1 MKFLKRI
8 LGIFL
13 SAVCLLCFAACGEKD
28 YGTLTIADIEN
39 LKIGETREISAVFS
53 NAEYAS
59 AIEYEFKGNAIKIVD
74 GKVTALS
81 GGRTV
86 PVSAKTKHHETTFTV
101 KTSTERYDNGTL
113 TIENIENLPVGQRI
127 KINAV
132 FTPSG
137 VYEPISYTFEGN
149 DIEISN
155 GYVRARVPD
164 KTVTVTAK
172 TAHHEVK
179 FTVSTVSP
187 DEVKYYDIYIIA
199 GQSNAAGYSSKGGNL
214 GGVFENISYA
224 GEVNAPRNGGTPA
237 QSYLSYPFLSE
248 VKEGLGKGA
257 SFIGPEY
264 GMAEALNGHYSE
276 GNRAMI
282 LKTAAGG
289 TSLFNSTGGENNDW
303 GNWYPRSQWGRNT
316 VNASASPMGV
326 LYQSL
331 VDNFA
336 AVYSQLVEYGYTPR
350 VQGMAWMQGE
360 ADLGNPNGYKTLLK
374 AFITDIRTDL
384 KEITGDES
392 LESMPFVIGEIATS
406 FAYANNSQVPAFVTM
421 QRAVASEMGN
431 VYTVRTDDLIIVNAD
446 GTVNGTDQYHF
457 NKNDSRTLGKRFGE
471 ALWNNAR
478 RDNS

>member
-1 MKFLKRI
+1 MKYLKRM
-8 LGIFL
+8 LGFL
-13 SAVCLLCFAACGEKD
+13 LAAVCLLCFAACGAKD
-28 YGTLTIADIEN
+28 YGTLTIADIDD

-53 NAEYAS
+53 NEKYAA
-59 AIEYEFKGNAIKIVD
+59 AIEYEFKGNAIKIED
-74 GKVTALS
+74 NKVTALS

-86 PVSAKTKHHETTFTV
+86 PVTAKTKHHETTFTV
-101 KTSTERYDNGTL
+101 KTSTERFENGTL
-113 TIENIENLPVGQRI
+113 SIDNIENLPVGQRVQ
-127 KINAV
+127 INAV

-137 VYEPISYTFEGN
+137 VYEPISYTFAGN

-164 KTVTVTAK
+164 KTVTATAK
-172 TAHHEVK
+172 TAHHEVT
-179 FTVSTVSP
+179 FTVTTVAP
-187 DEVKYYDIYIIA
+187 DFVKYYDIYIIA

-214 GGVFENISYA
+214 GGVFENVSYA

-237 QSYLSYPFLSE
+237 QSYLSYPFLTE
-248 VKEGLGKGA
+248 VKEGLGRGTA
-257 SFIGPEY
+257 YIGPEY
-264 GMAEALNGHYSE
+264 GMAEILNGHYSQE
-276 GNRAMI
+276 APAMI

-316 VNASASPMGV
+316 VNATSSPMGV

-360 ADLGNPNGYKTLLK
+360 ADLGNPSGYKTLLK
-374 AFITDIRTDL
+374 AFISDIRADL
-384 KEITGDES
+384 TKITGDES
-392 LESMPFVIGEIATS
+392 LEEMPFVIGEIATS
-406 FAYANNSQVPAFVTM
+406 FAFSANSQVPAFLNA
-421 QRAVASEMGN
+421 QRAVANEMQN
-431 VYTVRTDDLIIVNAD
+431 VFTVKTEDLIIVNPD

-457 NKNDSRTLGKRFGE
+457 NKNDCRTLGKRFGE
-471 ALWNNAR
+471 ALYQNAR
-478 RDNS
+478 RNEK